1 MKRKLAFTAIIF
13 LGTLISVQAQRKINN
28 ARTSKLENP
37 KIAAELNITEAQKQQ
52 LKQQQAQFRSQEKKI
67 ETDTLLSSEQKRLQI
82 KNLKKENKKQIAL
95 LLTDEQK
102 VKLDSLKKKS
112 KT

>member
-1 MKRKLAFTAIIF
+1 MKRKFVYTLIIF
-13 LGTLISVQAQRKINN
+13 LGALMSVQAQKKISN
-28 ARTSKLENP
+28 ARSSKLENR
-37 KIAAELNITEAQKQQ
+37 KIAAELNITEVQKQQ
-52 LKQQQAQFRSQEKKI
+52 LKQQHAQFRSQEKKI
-67 ETDTLLSSEQKRLQI
+67 ETDTLLSLEQKRLKI

-102 VKLDSLKKKS
+102 AKLDSLKKKP